1 MKHYISALLANRP
14 GVLTRISVRLS
25 QRGFNIKSIAAGET
39 DDVNVTRI
47 TLVVDG
53 DETIAGQVVCQLEKL
68 IDVILV
74 RLLNTDNI
82 VQRDLVLVK
91 IDNTS
96 GQQGEIYDLVNI
108 MGGEIIDV
116 SLSTLMLAFYGNT
129 SKVDLFVELLSKYK
143 ILEIARTGMIA
154 LDKGER
160 TIFSMDED

>member
-1 MKHYISALLANRP
+1 MKHYISALVTNRP

-53 DETIAGQVVCQLEKL
+53 DETIAGQVVSQLEKL
-68 IDVILV
+68 IDVRIV
-74 RLLNTDNI
+74 RLLDSDNM

-91 IDNTS
+91 VGSTS
-96 GQQGEIYDLVNI
+96 KQRGEIYDIGKI
-108 MGGEIIDV
+108 MGAEIIDV
-116 SLSTLMLAFYGNT
+116 SHSTLMLAFYGNT
-129 SKVDLFVELLSKYK
+129 YKVDLFVELLSKYE

-154 LDKGER
+154 LEKGDG
-160 TIFSMDED
+160 TIFSSEED